1 MPDKAEKKKPEI
13 VQPRPDIILP
23 DSSST
28 ADSGSREM
36 QRAPAPR
43 GETGREEL

>member
-23 DSSST
+23 DNSGA
-28 ADSGSREM
+28 ADSGSRDM
-36 QRAPAPR
+36 KRAPAPR
-43 GETGREEL
+43 GEIDLEEL

>member
-23 DSSST
+23 SDNGT
-28 ADSGSREM
+28 ADPGSRDM

-43 GETGREEL
+43 GGTDREEL

>member
-23 DSSST
+23 DDNGTAGSSKQ
-28 ADSGSREM
+28 DM

-43 GETGREEL
+43 GETEQKEL